1 MNTIKINLWKKIQ
14 RFIFRRKRVIVKRKS
29 ELRDLIRIVIKEDG
43 YDCNLNFIDTSNITD
58 MSKLFKPEKG
68 NDNKLK
74 EEDIIFTKFNGDI
87 SKWDVSNVENM
98 SLMFAAR
105 NLNLIL
111 V

>member
-1 MNTIKINLWKKIQ
+1 MK
-14 RFIFRRKRVIVKRKS
+14 
-29 ELRDLIRIVIKEDG
+29 
-43 YDCNLNFIDTSNITD
+43 
-58 MSKLFKPEKG
+58 KLFKPEKG